1 MLHRRRKCLR
11 FRRVFNSI
19 CTRVCVRRNLGCCT
33 RNNSVTLRRIFNKSA
48 IIIIIAGAGK
58 YVSIECVRDALIIFC
73 FRASVFSE
81 SEIFLCAQ
89 LQSFISPLA
98 EHTQATCSTAIR
110 RAKPMQ
116 ADTLAQFLFFSFVAG
131 CMKWN
136 TLKTTDN
143 ARKLCV
149 RRKRLYS
156 ERMTAEWLAGWERNA
171 ASAEGEKK
179 VLRTT
184 GPLYSGAARNEN
196 DSSEKYFLFAA
207 DDSFYFISFYLHM
220 KNISENA
227 AKHPANH
234 SATIP
239 VSLVGLNER
248 ERNGEECAK
257 HGK

>member
-98 EHTQATCSTAIR
+98 EHTHKPHVARAIR

-116 ADTLAQFLFFSFVAG
+116 ADTLAQFLFFLI
-131 CMKWN
+131 C
-136 TLKTTDN
+136 
-143 ARKLCV
+143 
-149 RRKRLYS
+149 
-156 ERMTAEWLAGWERNA
+156 
-171 ASAEGEKK
+171 
-179 VLRTT
+179 
-184 GPLYSGAARNEN
+184 SGVYEVEYAEN
-196 DSSEKYFLFAA
+196 DRQCAQTVCSSKEIVQRT
-207 DDSFYFISFYLHM
+207 DD
-220 KNISENA
+220 
-227 AKHPANH
+227 
-234 SATIP
+234 
-239 VSLVGLNER
+239 R
-248 ERNGEECAK
+248 
-257 HGK
+257 